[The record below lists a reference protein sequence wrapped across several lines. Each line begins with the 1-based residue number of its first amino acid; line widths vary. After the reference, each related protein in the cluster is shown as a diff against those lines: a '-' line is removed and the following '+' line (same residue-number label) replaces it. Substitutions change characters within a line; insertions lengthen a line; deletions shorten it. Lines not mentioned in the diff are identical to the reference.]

1 MKRIFIFFFLIL
13 LCPPVA
19 ADGMMYVSVPPQ
31 DSDMWTGMAAVARG
45 GQAPSDG
52 YQWNLQPEN
61 QQLAAIHYEDGMENL
76 LLSITMDDSL
86 SGGQAVWI
94 YPVPSAPEKV
104 TIDVVKGYPVLK
116 GRDVDVDASRAAL
129 SVSGW
134 IMAYAT
140 APPGLMYGYPCMFFL
155 SGFGMAGSPGT
166 KGVTMGIGHSGDA
179 PVTDTDA
186 ITVHSRIDRMG
197 ITSELVTAKN
207 AGALHDYLRTKGMD
221 DPATMAAPLDGYIGE
236 DYSFVITTISNV
248 TEFTAESE
256 KDGTHI
262 LGSFARFPTERIYFP
277 LRPTSVYG
285 SREVPVLLYVT
296 GHVSPVL
303 YGGIRANTTTTYY
316 TQPLYTPPSDLDT
329 FFNGNQHV
337 ERLDYT
343 KIRIT
348 TPSDTFT
355 GDLWMDDRPPLVL
368 AVKTGILAFPWLWGI
383 LFFLALSLA
392 SALLA
397 GALWSRN
404 APVPPRTLLVLG
416 LMNCL
421 TMIGFIAASRLLL
434 REHEGKKRSHFVL
447 VYYAVFSVLLTA
459 ITMLLAP
466 DALKMIAGTWAFA
479 VAGPIGLLL
488 LIAPPLSSRPDLL
501 MACIL
506 CAFVIIHMVLVG
518 MVLWTL
524 RNWIDTGRGNLLPFI
539 PWLEQQPWAG
549 PDRAALVRK
558 GALLVAACYSI
569 VLFCTIL
576 MNVVIEYQ
584 SPLYPLKELWS
595 DILNIVMSPLGVFG
609 VLLSVLLFCWSYF
622 VLVNGT
628 TLFLLTL
635 TDRFLRRLNIN
646 GRGGEE

>member
-1 MKRIFIFFFLIL
+1 MKRVFIFLIIL
-13 LCPPVA
+13 LISPSVT

-31 DSDMWTGMAAVARG
+31 DSDMWTGEVLVARSS
-45 GQAPSDG
+45 QAVPSEG
-52 YQWNLQPEN
+52 YEWNLQPED

-86 SGGQAVWI
+86 TGGQAVWI

-116 GRDVDVDASRAAL
+116 GRDVDLDASRAAL

-166 KGVTMGIGHSGDA
+166 QGASWGMNHAGDG
-179 PVTDTDA
+179 PVTDPDA
-186 ITVHSRIDRMG
+186 ITIHSRIDRMG
-197 ITSELVTAKN
+197 ITSELVTAKTT
-207 AGALHDYLRTKGMD
+207 AALHDYLRTKGMD

-248 TEFTAESE
+248 SEFKAES
-256 KDGTHI
+256 GTTSTHI
-262 LGSFARFPTERIYFP
+262 LGSFARFPTDRIYFP
-277 LRPTSVYG
+277 LKPTSVYG

-303 YGGIRANTTTTYY
+303 YEGIRTNTSTTYY
-316 TQPLYTPPSDLDT
+316 TQPLYTPPSDLDA
-329 FFNGNQHV
+329 FFNSNQNA
-337 ERLDYT
+337 EPLDYT

-348 TPSDTFT
+348 TPSDTFS
-355 GDLWMDDRPPLVL
+355 GDLWIDERPPLVF
-368 AVKTGILAFPWLWGI
+368 AVKKGILAFPWLWGI

-434 REHEGKKRSHFVL
+434 REREGRRRSHFVL
-447 VYYAVFSVLLTA
+447 VYYAVFAVLLTV

-466 DALKMIAGTWAFA
+466 DTLRMIAGTWAFA

-488 LIAPPLSSRPDLL
+488 LIAPSPGPDLL
-501 MACIL
+501 MASTL
-506 CAFVIIHMVLVG
+506 CAFVIVHMVLVG

-524 RNWIDTGRGNLLPFI
+524 RDWIDTGRGNLLPFI
-539 PWLEQQPWAG
+539 PWLEQQPWADPG
-549 PDRAALVRK
+549 RAALVRK

-569 VLFCTIL
+569 VLSCTIL
-576 MNVVIEYQ
+576 MNVVIGYQ
-584 SPLYPLKELWS
+584 SPLSPLKELWS
-595 DILNIVMSPLGVFG
+595 DILNIIMSPLGIFG
-609 VLLSVLLFCWSYF
+609 VLFSILLLCWSYF

-628 TLFLLTL
+628 TLFLLMR
-635 TDRFLRRLNIN
+635 TDWLLRRLKIDEQ
-646 GRGGEE
+646 GRED